1 MMNMAI
7 LGFGTVGSGVAK
19 VLTENAAEVA
29 AGAGEEVRLKYIVD
43 VRDMPDSPFAPL
55 MVKDFSIVEQ
65 DPEVGVVVET
75 IGGCGVALT
84 FTRRALAAGK
94 HVVTSNKQL
103 VAEHGVELLALAKER
118 GVNYFFEASVGGGI
132 PLLRPLYGDLS
143 ANKILAIKGIVN
155 GTTNYILTAMEQ
167 SGTELDEALKE
178 AQALGYAELNP
189 DSDLDGT
196 DAVRKACIL
205 ADLAWGRELKP
216 ELVPVEGIRNVALQ
230 DIRNAASAGGAI
242 KLLCR
247 LQRDE
252 SGKAYVWVAPHFVPA
267 SSMLAHV
274 DAAYNAVIITGNAVG
289 DTLFYGTGAG
299 SIPTAS
305 AVVGDVVDA
314 VRHKNAPRGIGWSDA
329 PLPLGDPETLPSRWY
344 IRSGEKWSI
353 TDAVTADK
361 LPAAQVR
368 YRVLD

>member
-75 IGGCGVALT
+75 IGGCGVALD

-103 VAEHGVELLALAKER
+103 VAERGTELLALAREK

-132 PLLRPLYGDLS
+132 PLLRPLFNDLS
-143 ANKILAIKGIVN
+143 ANKILEIKGILN

-167 SGTELDEALKE
+167 NGKELDEALKE
-178 AQALGYAELNP
+178 AQALGYAEQNP

-196 DAVRKACIL
+196 DALRKICIL

-216 ELVPVEGIRNVALQ
+216 ELVKAEGIRGVALQ
-230 DIRNAASAGGAI
+230 DVRSARTAGGAI
-242 KLLCR
+242 KLLGR
-247 LQRDE
+247 LIRRED
-252 SGKAYVWVAPHFVPA
+252 GTVFAWVAPHFVPG

-274 DAAYNAVIITGNAVG
+274 RAAFNAVVITGNAVG
-289 DTLFYGTGAG
+289 DTMFYGTGAG
-299 SIPTAS
+299 SVPTAS

-314 VRHKNAPRGIGWSDA
+314 VRHKSSPRGIGWTDA
-329 PLPLGDPETLPSRWY
+329 PLTLGDPDTLPSRWY
-344 IRSGEKWSI
+344 VRRGDEWFLTEPMTVSELP
-353 TDAVTADK
+353 DAQA
-361 LPAAQVR
+361 R

>member
-43 VRDMPDSPFAPL
+43 VRDMPDSPYAPL

-65 DPEVGVVVET
+65 DPEVGLVVET
-75 IGGCGVALT
+75 IGGCGVALA
-84 FTRRALAAGK
+84 FTRRALQAGK

-103 VAEHGVELLALAKER
+103 IAEHGVELLALAKEN

-132 PLLRPLYGDLS
+132 PLLRPLFNDLS
-143 ANKILAIKGIVN
+143 GNKILAIKGILN

-167 SGTELDEALKE
+167 SGKELDEALKE
-178 AQALGYAELNP
+178 AQALGYAEQNP

-196 DAVRKACIL
+196 DAVRKTCIL

-216 ELVPVEGIRNVALQ
+216 ELVKAEGIRGVALQ
-230 DIRNAASAGGAI
+230 DIRNAASTEGAI
-242 KLLCR
+242 KLLGR
-247 LQRDE
+247 LIRRED
-252 SGKAYVWVAPHFVPA
+252 GTVFAWVAPHFVPK

-274 DAAYNAVIITGNAVG
+274 DSAFNAVVITGNAVG
-289 DTLFYGTGAG
+289 DTMFYGTGAG
-299 SIPTAS
+299 SVPTAS
-305 AVVGDVVDA
+305 AVVGDVIDA
-314 VRHKNAPRGIGWSDA
+314 VRHNRTPRGIGWSDA
-329 PLPLGDPETLPSRWY
+329 PLALGDPDTIPSRWY
-344 IRSGEKWSI
+344 IRSGNEWSI
-353 TDAVTADK
+353 TDAMTASQ
-361 LPAAQVR
+361 LPEAQVH

>member
-1 MMNMAI
+1 MVNMAI

-43 VRDMPDSPFAPL
+43 VRDMPDSPFASF
-55 MVKDFSIVEQ
+55 MVKDFSLVEQ
-65 DPEVGVVVET
+65 DPEVSVVVET
-75 IGGCGVALT
+75 IGGCGVALA

-94 HVVTSNKQL
+94 HVITSNKQL
-103 VAEHGVELLALAKER
+103 VAEHGVELLALAKEK

-132 PLLRPLYGDLS
+132 PLLRPLFNDLS
-143 ANKILAIKGIVN
+143 ANKILSIKGIVN

-167 SGTELDEALKE
+167 NGKELDEALKE
-178 AQALGYAELNP
+178 AQSLGYAELNP

-216 ELVPVEGIRNVALQ
+216 DLVPVEGIRNVALQ

-247 LQRDE
+247 LQREED
-252 SGKAYVWVAPHFVPA
+252 GTVFVWVAPHFVPA

-299 SIPTAS
+299 SVPTAS

-314 VRHKNAPRGIGWSDA
+314 VRHKASPRGIIWTDA
-329 PLPLGDPETLPSRWY
+329 PLTLGDPGTIPSRWY
-344 IRSGEKWSI
+344 IRSGESWSI
-353 TDAVTADK
+353 TEAVTADR
-361 LPAAQVR
+361 LPQAQVK